1 MDIKQKLETSLHEAM
16 RSSNEAAKRS
26 IRMILSAIKLAETE
40 KGKPLDEAAI
50 LSIIQKE
57 IKNCQE
63 VIGEAQK
70 TGRDDIIQ
78 ENRADI
84 AVLESFL
91 PKQLSDSEIEEL
103 AKGVILEV
111 GAKGKEDMGKVMKVL
126 IPKLQGRAPG
136 DKVSQIVKRY
146 LEGSVQD

>member
-16 RSSNEAAKRS
+16 RTSNEAAKRS

-40 KGKPLDEAAI
+40 KGKPVDEATI
-50 LSIIQKE
+50 ISSIQKE

-63 VIGEAQK
+63 VIIEAQK

-91 PKQLSDSEIEEL
+91 PKQLSDSEIDEL
-103 AKGVILEV
+103 VRSMILEM
-111 GAKGKEDMGKVMKVL
+111 GAKGKEDMGRVMKTL
-126 IPKLQGRAPG
+126 LPKLQGRAPG
-136 DKVSQIVKRY
+136 DKVSQIVKKY
-146 LEGSVQD
+146 LEGSG